1 MRKDDAGEG
10 EPDLGDALDD
20 DIAPAAVVAADEADD
35 HTTAHGDGDRQRRH
49 AQRFAP
55 TPEHTAEHIASQIV
69 GAEEVCGA
77 AGRFVA
83 GAVVLVERVVRRQQ
97 RRQQG
102 EEEDQQQAG
111 EADHR
116 GYVAPQGA
124 EAGDPEIVRDSERL
138 CCGFSAVFGAAING
152 HQS

>member
-1 MRKDDAGEG
+1 MAIDKRG
-10 EPDLGDALDD
+10 
-20 DIAPAAVVAADEADD
+20 
-35 HTTAHGDGDRQRRH
+35 H

-55 TPEHTAEHIASQIV
+55 TPEHAAEHIASQVI
-69 GAEEVCGA
+69 GTEEMCGA

-116 GYVAPQGA
+116 GYVAPQGV

-138 CCGFSAVFGAAING
+138 CGGFSAVFGAVINS